1 MFFYFGIFCKHIFC
15 KPLNLKTLNAINKI
29 IINFCQTGMIPTKEI
44 TPFVS
49 ITPSEIIEQ
58 THEAYELG
66 ITIAHLH
73 ARLDNGVPTYKSNIR

>member
-1 MFFYFGIFCKHIFC
+1 
-15 KPLNLKTLNAINKI
+15 
-29 IINFCQTGMIPTKEI
+29 MIPTKEI
-44 TPFVS
+44 TPFVP